1 MDSKEIDEVARRIAV
16 LVEAVHSEVR
26 VVAEGVSGLSQTV
39 RGVAETVGAV
49 RTQVD
54 RIDVRF
60 DALESK
66 IQSESVET
74 RAMIKFRTPSSTA
87 A

>member
-1 MDSKEIDEVARRIAV
+1 MDSKEIDEIARRIAV

-39 RGVAETVGAV
+39 NVVAETVGAL
-49 RTQVD
+49 RMQVD

-60 DALESK
+60 DAMETK
-66 IQSESVET
+66 I
-74 RAMIKFRTPSSTA
+74 FLL
-87 A
+87 